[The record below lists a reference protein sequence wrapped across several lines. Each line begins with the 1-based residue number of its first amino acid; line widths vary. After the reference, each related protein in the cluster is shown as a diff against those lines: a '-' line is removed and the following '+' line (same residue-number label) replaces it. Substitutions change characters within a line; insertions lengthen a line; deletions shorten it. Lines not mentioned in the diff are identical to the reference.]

1 MAKGRSNLL
10 NFSIFKST
18 SVKLRVPESGHVSND
33 LHREV
38 MLGIKKFMNKKITR
52 VSDKIDLLI
61 QLKKI
66 SFSSCIYSSCNKE

>member
-10 NFSIFKST
+10 NCSIFKST

-38 MLGIKKFMNKKITR
+38 MLGIKKFI
-52 VSDKIDLLI
+52 SDKIDLLI

-66 SFSSCIYSSCNKE
+66 SFSSCIYSSCNKD

>member
-10 NFSIFKST
+10 NCSIFKST
-18 SVKLRVPESGHVSND
+18 PVKLRVPESGHISND

-38 MLGIKKFMNKKITR
+38 MLGIKKFI
-52 VSDKIDLLI
+52 SDKIDLLI

-66 SFSSCIYSSCNKE
+66 SFSSCIYSSCNKD

>member
-18 SVKLRVPESGHVSND
+18 SVKLRVPESGHVSYD

-38 MLGIKKFMNKKITR
+38 MVGIKKFTNKQITR

-66 SFSSCIYSSCNKE
+66 SFSSCIYSSCNKD

>member
-18 SVKLRVPESGHVSND
+18 SVKLRVPESGHISYD

-38 MLGIKKFMNKKITR
+38 VLGIKKFMNKRIAT

-66 SFSSCIYSSCNKE
+66 SFSSCIYSSCNKD

>member
-18 SVKLRVPESGHVSND
+18 AVKLRVPESGHISYD

-38 MLGIKKFMNKKITR
+38 VLGIKKFMNKRIAT

-66 SFSSCIYSSCNKE
+66 SFSSCIYSSCNKD